1 MAGYGRELCLAL
13 IGAVLVKLAIE
24 ASLLRHLWK
33 PQNTPMKRS
42 AQLML
47 GELSAVTKSRFICGF
62 AGGVVLPWML
72 ISLHG
77 QASVG
82 NGRDW
87 FLALGGGQ
95 PVRFDADRRALR
107 TLFVLHRGRAA
118 ENAGRDTIV
127 SDRERAG
134 G

>member
-1 MAGYGRELCLAL
+1 
-13 IGAVLVKLAIE
+13 
-24 ASLLRHLWK
+24 
-33 PQNTPMKRS
+33 MKRS
-42 AQLML
+42 ALLML

-87 FLALGGGQ
+87 FLALAAVSLFALTLIGELCERYLFFTAVVPPKMPGGT
-95 PVRFDADRRALR
+95 R
-107 TLFVLHRGRAA
+107 
-118 ENAGRDTIV
+118 
-127 SDRERAG
+127 S
-134 G
+134 